1 MCTMVIDNQFSDK
14 NMTDNINNKE
24 QSWEKHRPYIE
35 FLSQVNNSCVFVS
48 LLHVKYL
55 FISPNFKNLFGF
67 SIDENMN
74 PENDFL
80 EEYIHPDDLPMLLN
94 LQQRTFDYVFK
105 LPFGEQADYKHI
117 FEFRMLGISREY
129 IRVICQ
135 YQSLETT
142 ESGDPI
148 LLLGVVDISPDQDL
162 KSPIKFRLVNFKTGN
177 IVNIP
182 IVDNPDIS
190 LTKREKEV
198 LQMADDGLMSKE
210 ISDKLFISIHTVNRH
225 RQNILEKMNVE
236 NLSEAINYAKKLGLL
251 A

>member
-1 MCTMVIDNQFSDK
+1 MVSDNHFLRLS
-14 NMTDNINNKE
+14 MMNIRNDDYE
-24 QSWEKHRPYIE
+24 EIIWEKHRPYIE

-55 FISPNFKNLFGF
+55 FISPNFKNILRLSF
-67 SIDENMN
+67 DEEMN
-74 PENDFL
+74 LENDLL
-80 EEYIHPDDLPMLLN
+80 EECLHPEDLPILID
-94 LQQRTFDYVFK
+94 LQKRTFDYVFK
-105 LPFGEQADYKHI
+105 LPHEEQCDYKHI
-117 FEFRMLGISREY
+117 FEFRILGVSGEY

-135 YQSLETT
+135 YQMLETG
-142 ESGDPI
+142 EFEKPL

-162 KSPIKFRLVNFKTGN
+162 KAPIKFRLVNFKTGD

-182 IVDNPDIS
+182 VLDNPNIS

-198 LQMADDGLMSKE
+198 LKMVNEGMMSKE

-236 NLSEAINYAKKLGLL
+236 NLSEAISYARKLGLL
-251 A
+251 V

>member
-1 MCTMVIDNQFSDK
+1 MVIDNQFSDK
-14 NMTDNINNKE
+14 NMTGSINSKE
-24 QSWEKHRPYIE
+24 QSWAKHRPYIE
-35 FLSQVNNSCVFVS
+35 FLSQVNNSCVFVC

-55 FISPNFKNLFGF
+55 FISPNFKNLFGC

-74 PENDFL
+74 PENDFMDEL
-80 EEYIHPDDLPMLLN
+80 IHPDELPILLN
-94 LQQRTFDYVFK
+94 LQQRAFDYVFN

-117 FEFRMLGISREY
+117 AEFRMLGISGEY
-129 IRVICQ
+129 IRVTCQ

-162 KSPIKFRLVNFKTGN
+162 KSPVKFRLVNFKTGN
-177 IVNIP
+177 IVHIP
-182 IVDNPDIS
+182 IVDNPNIS

-198 LQMADDGLMSKE
+198 LQMADGGLMSKE

-225 RQNILEKMNVE
+225 RQNILEKMKVE
-236 NLSEAINYAKKLGLL
+236 NLSAAISYAKKLGLL

>member
-1 MCTMVIDNQFSDK
+1 M
-14 NMTDNINNKE
+14 NIRNDDYE
-24 QSWEKHRPYIE
+24 EIIWEKHRPYIE

-55 FISPNFKNLFGF
+55 FISPNFKNILRLSF
-67 SIDENMN
+67 DEEMN
-74 PENDFL
+74 LENDLL
-80 EEYIHPDDLPMLLN
+80 EECLHPEDLPILID
-94 LQQRTFDYVFK
+94 LQKRTFDYVFK
-105 LPFGEQADYKHI
+105 LPHEEQCDYKHI
-117 FEFRMLGISREY
+117 FEFRILGVSGEY

-135 YQSLETT
+135 YQMLETG
-142 ESGDPI
+142 EFEKPL

-162 KSPIKFRLVNFKTGN
+162 KAPIKFRLVNFKTGD

-182 IVDNPDIS
+182 VLDNPNIS

-198 LQMADDGLMSKE
+198 LKMVNEGMMSKE

-236 NLSEAINYAKKLGLL
+236 NLSEAISYARKLGLL
-251 A
+251 V